1 VIQVRK
7 NLSTP
12 AVIGIACHL
21 IPEIHSSVE
30 SPSFI
35 LPRNDRGGGKSG
47 GIAQQHSIDERHNQ
61 AELRPKNRQ
70 SSVRFAMNLNIGKIS
85 RVTLGITTK

>member
-1 VIQVRK
+1 MIQVRK

-35 LPRNDRGGGKSG
+35 LPGNDRGGRKEVGESR
-47 GIAQQHSIDERHNQ
+47 SNT
-61 AELRPKNRQ
+61 Q
-70 SSVRFAMNLNIGKIS
+70 STNDIIKLNYDLKTDS
-85 RVTLGITTK
+85 LQ